1 MTFVFLP
8 LFLSF
13 SLCKTITLFLSVFS
27 PKGTPSGRVS
37 LRGENL
43 VIFMRKPLIAGNW
56 KMNKTV
62 GESIELV
69 AALKRELYDERETE
83 IVVCSPFTALN
94 PIGEIL
100 EGSTI
105 QLGAQDLYW
114 EAKGAYTGEVSAA
127 MLKDVGCGFVI
138 VGHSERR
145 RLFGET
151 SETISR
157 KIGAALSAGLTP
169 IVCVGESLEK
179 REQGVTDEVLRKQM
193 DGVAASLDEGSF
205 LKCVIAYEPV
215 WAIGT
220 GRTATPDQAAAAH
233 ATIRLWARE
242 RYHGVASEKMR
253 ILYGGSVTPAN
264 IKELMAKEGIDGALV
279 GGASLD
285 ADSFCSIVKYNR

>member
-1 MTFVFLP
+1 
-8 LFLSF
+8 
-13 SLCKTITLFLSVFS
+13 
-27 PKGTPSGRVS
+27 
-37 LRGENL
+37 
-43 VIFMRKPLIAGNW
+43 MRKPLIAGNW

-69 AALKRELYDERETE
+69 AALKRELYDEAATE
-83 IVVCSPFTALN
+83 IVVCPPFTALS

-100 EGSTI
+100 EGSTSTI
-105 QLGAQDLYW
+105 RLGAQDLYW

-138 VGHSERR
+138 IGHSERR
-145 RLFGET
+145 KLFGET

-157 KIGAALSAGLTP
+157 KIGAALSGGLTP

-193 DGVAASLDEGSF
+193 DGATVALDEGGF

-233 ATIRLWARE
+233 ATIRLWTRE
-242 RYHGVASEKMR
+242 RYHGGISEKIR

-264 IKELMAKEGIDGALV
+264 IKELMAKEGVDGALV

-285 ADSFCSIVKYNR
+285 ADSFCRIVKYNR

>member
-145 RLFGET
+145 RLFG
-151 SETISR
+151 
-157 KIGAALSAGLTP
+157 
-169 IVCVGESLEK
+169 
-179 REQGVTDEVLRKQM
+179 
-193 DGVAASLDEGSF
+193 
-205 LKCVIAYEPV
+205 
-215 WAIGT
+215 
-220 GRTATPDQAAAAH
+220 
-233 ATIRLWARE
+233 
-242 RYHGVASEKMR
+242 
-253 ILYGGSVTPAN
+253 
-264 IKELMAKEGIDGALV
+264 
-279 GGASLD
+279 
-285 ADSFCSIVKYNR
+285 